1 MKKDDMNI
9 DLSELLSVLLVRYE
23 LAPSDF
29 IAEQLIT
36 SGKVLVDK
44 KPINKKDYRLEKDS
58 IVSINGV
65 DTKIIVSTVSGQ
77 FPVTHAR
84 HEVYK
89 MFCKAEH
96 TPVQKSDVPIVENQI
111 DLVSLETKL
120 KELMPTGSKL
130 FDTKIGFCL
139 REIERLLKKDMQ

>member
-1 MKKDDMNI
+1 MNI
-9 DLSELLSVLLVRYE
+9 DLSELLSILLVRYE

-36 SGKVLVDK
+36 AGKVLVDK
-44 KPINKKDYRLEKDS
+44 KPITNKSYRLEKDS
-58 IVSINGV
+58 TITVNGV
-65 DTKIIVSTVSGQ
+65 DTTIIVSTVSGQ
-77 FPVTHAR
+77 FPVTSAR

-96 TPVQKSDVPIVENQI
+96 APAQKSESVVVEKQL
-111 DLVSLETKL
+111 DLVALETKL
-120 KELMPTGSKL
+120 KELVPTGSKL

-139 REIERLLKKDMQ
+139 REIERLLKKDNQ

>member
-1 MKKDDMNI
+1 MNL

-29 IAEQLIT
+29 IAEQLIAA
-36 SGKVLVDK
+36 GKVLVDK
-44 KPINKKDYRLEKDS
+44 KPITNKTYRLEKDS
-58 IVSINGV
+58 IVTVNGV
-65 DTKIIVSTVSGQ
+65 DTSIVVSTVSGQ
-77 FPVTHAR
+77 FPVTAAR

-96 TPVQKSDVPIVENQI
+96 TPVQKSDTPIVEKQI

-120 KELMPTGSKL
+120 KELLPTGSKL

-139 REIERLLKKDMQ
+139 REIERQLKKDNQ